1 MNSAGG
7 KDKLTDPARRI
18 AWLVTIVL
26 ISTVIGVGIS
36 WRLPELDTA
45 ARDWM
50 LRTRGRIAPPAE
62 IVIVAI
68 DEPSIARLGRFPWSR
83 SIMARMLDRISAA
96 QPRAIALDVL
106 YSEPTEPDEDEAL
119 AAAIARAGNVVVAAQ
134 LVRTTDERNENRIVW
149 LRPLPEIESAAAGTG
164 HVNIATGFDGVA
176 RLLLLRQSDDGGQAL
191 WAMAIE
197 TIRVATQVKR
207 DSLRELPDAL
217 QIGARAIP
225 VNIGGDE
232 IPLGPQGD
240 GAQFERLRPARLIL
254 DYVGPAGSFSPQTYS
269 FSDVL
274 EGRVT
279 AERLRDKYVLIGAT
293 AAALGDRLATPFA
306 HPESAIE
313 AQPAELMSGVEIL
326 ANSLHTILRERF
338 YKEVPDWLTAL
349 FAALAAAAVCFSLT
363 ISQGRLEAMK
373 QILIM
378 TGLAVTAALI
388 SYLTY
393 SRWLI
398 LLSVVPLIV
407 SGSTAALLT
416 LLRRSLVMSAGL
428 DARISEMALWD
439 GKMAPPSGGLLSSHS
454 LSHDPTRLIAELCP
468 AAAVAITAHE
478 SDGDARLVACHGASF
493 RTGALNERRANQDT
507 ARSVSQALSQERQ
520 ASSYFEFDYGSHPD
534 QITNRRVV
542 TLRLGEDEQAAGELI
557 LACTDTQRPT
567 NETLMLCREIAASF
581 LVTNQRLAAH
591 KGAESTRR
599 RFNWWPRGGEW
610 KGRVLA
616 YLQKR
621 MITHSF
627 FVERALRSIEDG
639 LIIASAEGC
648 ITFANPRAAAILGVS
663 ERGLIGADIFLG
675 SAGLNGIERGHSLDD
690 RRLQTRGDILF
701 RLLVERLPL
710 EREITLGDCPVRHY
724 MLRMSAVSERP
735 DGTGPVLGIV
745 ASFSDITK
753 QQELQQ
759 AKNDV
764 MALVSHELRTPLT
777 AIQAISEVL
786 TRFDVEDV
794 RRREMHL
801 AINDES
807 KRLARMIDEYLDLT
821 RLESGARPLRPEAVR
836 MAQLI
841 ERTLLLLDPVAA
853 NSEIRIVRRFA
864 PNLPAVMADPDLIGR
879 AVTNLV
885 ANAVKFSS
893 PHRDVL
899 VEADAENDFLRIAV
913 RDQGCGIPREL
924 LPRIFEKFYR
934 VPRLEDADA
943 HGTGLGLAF
952 VRDIAELHGGRI
964 TVESEVGVGSLF
976 TLRLPLEPISS
987 DKDRDRY

>member
-7 KDKLTDPARRI
+7 KTKPNGPARRI
-18 AWLVTIVL
+18 AWLITIVL
-26 ISTVIGVGIS
+26 ISTVIGLGIS
-36 WRLPELDTA
+36 WRLPELDAA

-50 LRTRGRIAPPAE
+50 LRTRGAIAPPAE
-62 IVIVAI
+62 VAIIAI
-68 DEPSIARLGRFPWSR
+68 DEHSIARLGRFPWPR
-83 SIMARMLDRISAA
+83 SITARLLDRIGAA
-96 QPRAIALDVL
+96 QPKAIALDVL
-106 YSEPTEPDEDEAL
+106 YSEPTEPEDDEAL
-119 AAAIARAGNVVVAAQ
+119 ATAIARAGNVVVAAQ
-134 LVRTTDERNENRIVW
+134 LARTTDERGETRVVW

-176 RLLLLRQSDDGGQAL
+176 RLLLLRQASDEGQAF

-197 TIRVATQVKR
+197 TIRVAARVKS
-207 DSLRELPDAL
+207 DSLRELPEAL
-217 QIGARAIP
+217 QIGARTIP
-225 VNIGGDE
+225 VNVDGDE
-232 IPLGPQGD
+232 VSLGPQKD
-240 GAQFERLRPARLIL
+240 GAHFERLRPARLIL
-254 DYVGPAGSFSPQTYS
+254 DYVGPAGSFAPQTYS

-274 EGRVT
+274 EGRVS
-279 AERLRDKYVLIGAT
+279 AENLRDKYVLIGAT
-293 AAALGDRLATPFA
+293 AATLGDRLATPFA
-306 HPESAIE
+306 HPENAV
-313 AQPAELMSGVEIL
+313 AKPPAELMSGVEIL

-349 FAALAAAAVCFSLT
+349 FTALAAAAACFSLT
-363 ISQGRLEAMK
+363 ISQGRLEAIK
-373 QILIM
+373 QILVMI
-378 TGLAVTAALI
+378 GLVVIAGLI
-388 SYLTY
+388 CYLAF

-398 LLSVVPLIV
+398 LLSVVSLIA
-407 SGSTAALLT
+407 SGSTAAFLT
-416 LLRRSLVMSAGL
+416 LLHRSLVMSAGL
-428 DARISEMALWD
+428 DARISEMALWG
-439 GKMAPPSGGLLSSHS
+439 GKMAPSSGDLLPSYS
-454 LSHDPTRLIAELCP
+454 LSNDPARSIAELC
-468 AAAVAITAHE
+468 AAGAVAITARG
-478 SDGDARLVACHGASF
+478 SDGEARLVACHGASF
-493 RTGALNERRANQDT
+493 RTGALNGKAASQNS
-507 ARSVSQALSQERQ
+507 ARSVSQALSQGEP
-520 ASSYFEFDYGSHPD
+520 ASHYFEFDQSTHPGLIAN
-534 QITNRRVV
+534 QRVV
-542 TLRLGEDEQAAGELI
+542 TLRLGEDEPAAGELI
-557 LACTDTQRPT
+557 LAYPDAQRPT

-581 LVTNQRLAAH
+581 LATNRRLAADE
-591 KGAESTRR
+591 GAQTIRR
-599 RFNWWPRGGEW
+599 RFNWWPRGAGW
-610 KGRVLA
+610 KERVLA
-616 YLQKR
+616 YLQNR

-648 ITFANPRAAAILGVS
+648 ITFANPRAAAILGAS
-663 ERGLIGADIFLG
+663 ERGLIGVDLFARLG
-675 SAGLNGIERGHSLDD
+675 SSGLNGIEQDHLSSDHRS
-690 RRLQTRGDILF
+690 QTRGGTLF

-710 EREITLGDCPVRHY
+710 EREITIGDCPARHY
-724 MLRMSAVSERP
+724 MLRMSAVSRRP
-735 DGTGPVLGIV
+735 DDTGPVLGIV
-745 ASFSDITK
+745 ASFSDITR

-786 TRFDVEDV
+786 TRFDVEHE

-821 RLESGARPLRPEAVR
+821 RLESGARPLRLEPVR

-879 AVTNLV
+879 TLTNLV

-893 PHRDVL
+893 PRRDVL

-913 RDQGCGIPREL
+913 RDQGCGIPREM

-964 TVESEVGVGSLF
+964 TAESEVGVGSLF
-976 TLRLPLEPISS
+976 TLRLPLQ
-987 DKDRDRY
+987 RQ